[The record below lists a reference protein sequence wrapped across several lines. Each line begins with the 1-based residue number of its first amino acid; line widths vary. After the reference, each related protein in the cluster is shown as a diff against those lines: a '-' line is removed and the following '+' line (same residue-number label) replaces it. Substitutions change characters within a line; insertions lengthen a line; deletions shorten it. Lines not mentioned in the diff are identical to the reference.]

1 MWMTLIQRY
10 INTNNVKTSEQ
21 RRYMQSQVTFPRGIT
36 LAFHIAPSV
45 QRYLS
50 TICTIACYFQPYP
63 IHRPR
68 NQHWDFLRALP
79 SFSYCTVQ
87 HSSTWAHSNS
97 HLPSHCIDGIRT
109 WGQCEL
115 QKPPPLPGFHPPSWL
130 LLYPPSRTFW
140 LLSTS
145 PKRLSLEIFNFW
157 SSLRTCEWTEWSERQ
172 EYRGS
177 MPEAE
182 DEL

>member
-1 MWMTLIQRY
+1 MTVIQRY

-115 QKPPPLPGFHPPSWL
+115 QNPPPGLPSSFL
-130 LLYPPSRTFW
+130 TITI
-140 LLSTS
+140 STLQHILAFINQ
-145 PKRLSLEIFNFW
+145 PKAAVARNI
-157 SSLRTCEWTEWSERQ
+157 
-172 EYRGS
+172 
-177 MPEAE
+177 
-182 DEL
+182 